1 MTLNPEKDLIKMYAV
16 QILKMKPIILINN
29 SSYKIP
35 LILQLILPAKSTYKS
50 SIWKD
55 DLNQQFRD
63 TLK

>member
-35 LILQLILPAKSTYKS
+35 LILNSFCQQNQHTSLPYGRM
-50 SIWKD
+50 I
-55 DLNQQFRD
+55 
-63 TLK
+63 